1 MAARFLHT
9 ATLLGTGQVI
19 VAGGFSDP
27 FADPQAESIVDR
39 ADEYDP
45 ATALFQFVAKVSRS
59 GHTATLLPNGDLLFL
74 GGYTTIVSSGP
85 NINPVT
91 PVPAA
96 TAEVLRAA
104 TGMIQPTPGMSI
116 ARADHTATL
125 LPDSRVLITG
135 GDTSVASNPPFS
147 APTST
152 AELYDPASGTSSPT
166 ESMSVARAGHIAI
179 LLLNGKV
186 LIFGSGSAELYDPK
200 TNSFTLTGSPTQQGT
215 GNNSTATLLPDG
227 RVLVTGGWI
236 HNPQSYPY
244 VSVDTAELYDPA
256 TEQFSSAG
264 KLTIARSSHT
274 ATLLQNGTVLLAGGL
289 TQPLAV
295 GDDEPLTATTE
306 IFDPRTNT
314 FSPGH
319 LMETPREGHTAT
331 LLLDGT
337 VLFVGGSW
345 QSPGQDSEIFH

>member
-1 MAARFLHT
+1 
-9 ATLLGTGQVI
+9 
-19 VAGGFSDP
+19 
-27 FADPQAESIVDR
+27 
-39 ADEYDP
+39 
-45 ATALFQFVAKVSRS
+45 
-59 GHTATLLPNGDLLFL
+59 
-74 GGYTTIVSSGP
+74 
-85 NINPVT
+85 
-91 PVPAA
+91 
-96 TAEVLRAA
+96 
-104 TGMIQPTPGMSI
+104 MSI
-116 ARADHTATL
+116 ARADQTATL

-186 LIFGSGSAELYDPK
+186 LVFGSGSAELYDPK
-200 TNSFTLTGSPTQQGT
+200 TNSFTLTGRPTQQGT